1 MPDAEASAESGQSA
15 ETQDPYCLT
24 DADADAVLQGAP
36 WRRFVVLGDSLAEG
50 LGEPTPGY
58 RSIPW
63 ADRTHEALLRQQPE
77 LAYLNLGLRDLL
89 AGEIR
94 EQQVTPALEFTPDL
108 AAVVC
113 GGNDM
118 FRSSFDP
125 DKVEAEIE
133 GIIAPL
139 RESGAQVVTYCLM
152 NITKA
157 FPRLAFLEPKLD
169 ALNQRIRLVADRN
182 QALLVDMWEHP
193 ACSDPGLFA
202 SDKVHSSMRGH
213 AVLGSETIRRLGE
226 HLAAGPV

>member
-1 MPDAEASAESGQSA
+1 MTEVDQSGEA
-15 ETQDPYCLT
+15 QDPYCLSDS
-24 DADADAVLQGAP
+24 DADALLAAAP
-36 WRRFVVLGDSLAEG
+36 WQRFVVLGDSLAEG

-63 ADRTHEALLRQQPE
+63 ADRTRDALARQRPA

-94 EQQVTPALEFTPDL
+94 EQQVTPALEFAPDL

-118 FRSSFDP
+118 FRNSFDP

-139 RESGAQVVTYCLM
+139 RQSGAEVVTYCLM

-157 FPRLAFLEPKLD
+157 FPRLSFLEPKLD
-169 ALNQRIRLVADRN
+169 ALNQRIRLVAERN
-182 QALLVDMWEHP
+182 QALLVDMWLHP

-213 AVLGSETIRRLGE
+213 AVLGSETIRRLGV
-226 HLAAGPV
+226 HLGTAQP